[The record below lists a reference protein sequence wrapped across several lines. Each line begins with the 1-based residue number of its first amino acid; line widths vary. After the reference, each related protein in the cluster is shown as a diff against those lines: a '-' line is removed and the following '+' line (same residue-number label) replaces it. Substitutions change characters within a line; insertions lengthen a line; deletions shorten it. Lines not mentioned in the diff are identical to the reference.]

1 MLEPLS
7 LAAATVIAQIVL
19 DKFYEGAG
27 KKLEATATQLGEAAV
42 TKVNEKVQQLGQL
55 VWQRCFKG
63 KPGVNQRLESAA
75 KGSKADL
82 EVLQGYL
89 ETELTK
95 AAEPND
101 PFAAQVKELAGE
113 LHQVIVKM
121 EDVTGKNVQQV
132 FGGEGFQ
139 NNDSQGPIIQGVHNS
154 PINITY

>member
-7 LAAATVIAQIVL
+7 LAAATVIAKIVL

-27 KKLEATATQLGEAAV
+27 KELEETASNLGGAAV
-42 TKVNEKVQQLGQL
+42 TQVSEKVQQIGKL
-55 VWQRCFKG
+55 VWQRCFRG
-63 KPGVNQRLESAA
+63 KPGVDKRLESAA

-95 AAEPND
+95 TAEPD
-101 PFAAQVKELAGE
+101 ALFAEQVKKLAGE

-121 EDVTGKNVQQV
+121 EGVNAQNVQQN
-132 FGGEGFQ
+132 FDRQ
-139 NNDSQGPIIQGVHNS
+139 NTQVNAPNTNVYNVGDGSTVHFS
-154 PINITY
+154 

>member
-89 ETELTK
+89 ETELAKTP
-95 AAEPND
+95 EPND

-121 EDVTGKNVQQV
+121 EDVNAQNVQQN
-132 FGGEGFQ
+132 FDRQ
-139 NNDSQGPIIQGVHNS
+139 NTQVNAPHTNVYNVGDGSTVHFS
-154 PINITY
+154 